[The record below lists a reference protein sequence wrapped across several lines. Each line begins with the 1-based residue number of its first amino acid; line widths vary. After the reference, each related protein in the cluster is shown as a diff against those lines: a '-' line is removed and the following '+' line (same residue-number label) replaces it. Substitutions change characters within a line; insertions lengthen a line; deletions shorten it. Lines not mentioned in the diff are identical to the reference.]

1 MGFHPGH
8 PVAGPM
14 MEWWIVYL
22 LMGLFVGFFAGLLG
36 IGGGLILV
44 TLMVYLFTVQGF
56 PEDRILHIALGTSI
70 ASIVFTSISSLL
82 AHHKHGA
89 VRWDIV
95 RASIPG
101 LIVGTLLGTL
111 VADQLKSKYLAIF
124 FVIFVYYSA
133 VQMFL
138 NAKPKPSRQ
147 LPGAL
152 GLNLAAVVVGI
163 LSALVGVGGG
173 VMTIPL
179 MSLCNVPMRNAIGTS
194 AALGLPIA
202 IAGTVGFSATGL
214 DKDHLPPF
222 SFGYVYLP
230 ALIGI
235 VFGTLVTVPWGAK
248 MAHSMPVPRLKKIFA
263 VILFIL
269 ATRMLWTLF

>member
-1 MGFHPGH
+1 
-8 PVAGPM
+8 

-22 LMGLFVGFFAGLLG
+22 LMGLFVGWFAGLLG
-36 IGGGLILV
+36 IGGGLILG
-44 TLMVYLFTVQGF
+44 TLMVYLFTLQGF
-56 PEDRILHIALGTSI
+56 PADRIVHMALGTSI
-70 ASIVFTSISSLL
+70 TSIIFTSISSLR

-95 RASIPG
+95 RASAAG

-124 FVIFVYYSA
+124 FVVFVYYSA
-133 VQMFL
+133 VQMFV

-147 LPGAL
+147 LPGPL
-152 GLNLAAVVVGI
+152 GLNVAAVGIGVV
-163 LSALVGVGGG
+163 SALVGVGGG

-202 IAGTVGFSATGL
+202 IAGAIGFIATGIG
-214 DKDHLPPF
+214 KDHLPPY
-222 SFGYVYLP
+222 SVGYVYVP

-235 VFGTLVTVPWGAK
+235 VLGTLVTVPWGAK
-248 MAHSMPVPRLKKIFA
+248 MAHTMPVPRLKKIFA

-269 ATRMLWTLF
+269 ATKMLWTLF

>member
-1 MGFHPGH
+1 
-8 PVAGPM
+8 

-70 ASIVFTSISSLL
+70 TSIVFTSISSLL

-95 RASIPG
+95 RVAVFG

-111 VADQLKSKYLAIF
+111 VADQLKTKYLAIF

-133 VQMFL
+133 IQMFV

-147 LPGAL
+147 LPGRL
-152 GLNLAAVVVGI
+152 GLNLASVLIGV

-173 VMTIPL
+173 IMTIPL
-179 MSLCNVPMRNAIGTS
+179 MSMCNVPMRNAIGTS

-202 IAGTVGFSATGL
+202 IAGTIGFIVTGL
-214 DKDHLPPF
+214 GKDHLPPF
-222 SFGYVYLP
+222 SVGYVYLP

-235 VFGTLVTVPWGAK
+235 VIGTLVTVPWGAK
-248 MAHSMPVPRLKKIFA
+248 MAHTLPVSGLKKIFA

>member
-1 MGFHPGH
+1 
-8 PVAGPM
+8 

-70 ASIVFTSISSLL
+70 TSIVFTSISSLL

-95 RASIPG
+95 RVAVFG

-111 VADQLKSKYLAIF
+111 VADQLKTKYLAIF

-133 VQMFL
+133 MQMFV

-147 LPGAL
+147 LPGRL
-152 GLNLAAVVVGI
+152 GLNLASVLIGV

-173 VMTIPL
+173 IMTIPL
-179 MSLCNVPMRNAIGTS
+179 MSMCNVPMRNAIGTS

-202 IAGTVGFSATGL
+202 IAGTIGFIVTGL
-214 DKDHLPPF
+214 GKDHLPPF
-222 SFGYVYLP
+222 SVGYVYLP

-235 VFGTLVTVPWGAK
+235 VIGTLVTVPWGAK
-248 MAHSMPVPRLKKIFA
+248 MAHTLPVSRLKKIFA

>member
-1 MGFHPGH
+1 
-8 PVAGPM
+8 

-44 TLMVYLFTVQGF
+44 TLMVYLFTLQHF

-70 ASIVFTSISSLL
+70 TSIVFTSISSLR
-82 AHHKHGA
+82 AHHSHGA

-95 RASIPG
+95 RMAVPG
-101 LIVGTLLGTL
+101 LVVGTLLGTL
-111 VADQLKSKYLAIF
+111 VADSLQSKYLAIF
-124 FVIFVYYSA
+124 FVVFVYYSA

-147 LPGAL
+147 LPGR
-152 GLNLAAVVVGI
+152 GGTSLAALAIGV

-179 MSLCNVPMRNAIGTS
+179 MTLCNVPMRNAIGTS

-202 IAGTVGFSATGL
+202 IAGAAGFVATGL
-214 DKDHLPPF
+214 GKDHLPPW
-222 SFGYVYLP
+222 SLGYVYLP
-230 ALIGI
+230 ALVGI
-235 VFGTLVTVPWGAK
+235 VIGTLVTVPWGAR

>member
-1 MGFHPGH
+1 
-8 PVAGPM
+8 

-44 TLMVYLFTVQGF
+44 TLMVYLFTLQDF
-56 PEDRILHIALGTSI
+56 PVDRILHMALGTSI
-70 ASIVFTSISSLL
+70 TSIVFTSISSLR

-95 RASIPG
+95 RMAVPG
-101 LIVGTLLGTL
+101 LIAGTLLGTL

-124 FVIFVYYSA
+124 FVVFVYYSA
-133 VQMFL
+133 VQMFV

-147 LPGAL
+147 LPGRTGMTVASTMI
-152 GLNLAAVVVGI
+152 GV

-179 MSLCNVPMRNAIGTS
+179 MSMCNVPMRNAIGTS

-202 IAGTVGFSATGL
+202 VAGTVGYVVTGL
-214 DKDHLPPF
+214 GKDHLPPF
-222 SFGYVYLP
+222 SIGYVYLP

-235 VFGTLVTVPWGAK
+235 VVGTLVTVPWGAK
-248 MAHSMPVPRLKKIFA
+248 MAHTMPVSRLKKIFA

>member
-1 MGFHPGH
+1 
-8 PVAGPM
+8 

-70 ASIVFTSISSLL
+70 TSIVFTSISSLL

-95 RASIPG
+95 RVAVFG

-111 VADQLKSKYLAIF
+111 VADQLKTKYLAIF

-133 VQMFL
+133 MRMFV

-147 LPGAL
+147 LPGRL
-152 GLNLAAVVVGI
+152 GLNLASVLIGV

-173 VMTIPL
+173 IMTIPL
-179 MSLCNVPMRNAIGTS
+179 MSMCNVPMRNAIGTS

-202 IAGTVGFSATGL
+202 IAGTIGFIATGL
-214 DKDHLPPF
+214 GKDHLPPF
-222 SFGYVYLP
+222 SVGYVYLP

-235 VFGTLVTVPWGAK
+235 VIGTLVTVPWGAK
-248 MAHSMPVPRLKKIFA
+248 MAHTLPVPRLKKIFA

>member
-1 MGFHPGH
+1 
-8 PVAGPM
+8 
-14 MEWWIVYL
+14 MEWWAVYL

-95 RASIPG
+95 RAAVPG

-133 VQMFL
+133 MQMFF

-147 LPGAL
+147 LPGRL
-152 GLNLAAVVVGI
+152 GLLLASVLIGV

-173 VMTIPL
+173 IMTIPL
-179 MSLCNVPMRNAIGTS
+179 MSMCNVPMRNAIGTS

-202 IAGTVGFSATGL
+202 IAGTIGFIVTGL
-214 DKDHLPPF
+214 GKDHLPPF
-222 SFGYVYLP
+222 SVGYVYLP

-235 VFGTLVTVPWGAK
+235 VIGTLVTVPWGAK
-248 MAHSMPVPRLKKIFA
+248 MAHTLPVSSLKKIFA